1 MKRTLKT
8 LSALII
14 SALIA
19 CTASICAFA
28 AEPADNGSNAK
39 NDMLKNGYIAAQAEE
54 STALPGWLAAS
65 AAGAA
70 VLIGVI
76 ITGAIVSGHRK
87 GNDEN
92 K

>member
-1 MKRTLKT
+1 MKRTLKH

-14 SALIA
+14 SAFIA

-39 NDMLKNGYIAAQAEE
+39 NEMLKNGYIAAQTEE

-70 VLIGVI
+70 VLVGVI
-76 ITGAIVSGHRK
+76 ITGAIVSGRRK
-87 GNDEN
+87 DSEEN